1 MKGIVKGLSALALAT
16 AVFAAPVQAQG
27 SMVGVS
33 GAGIFSLED
42 EGGSDF
48 GAGASFE
55 WSGANGFGVRLDGN
69 YIFDPEPFIIDAN
82 VMYTFMT
89 SDASMV
95 HPYILAGGTLFGIDS
110 FVAVIN
116 PPHAAILA
124 VGAVAQKPIVRDGQ
138 LSVGQMMSVTL
149 SGDHRAID
157 GALGAQYL
165 KELKALLEHPM
176 RLLF

>member
-69 YIFDPEPFIIDAN
+69 YIFDPELFIIDAN

-110 FVAVIN
+110 FDENQFGVSAGAGANFMLQNSPITPFVDARFIRTFDKDTDLGTIAGASSILVN
-116 PPHAAILA
+116 AGVKFAI
-124 VGAVAQKPIVRDGQ
+124 GGN
-138 LSVGQMMSVTL
+138 
-149 SGDHRAID
+149 
-157 GALGAQYL
+157 
-165 KELKALLEHPM
+165 
-176 RLLF
+176 